1 MKKMFFVVVLL
12 LCACGKQ
19 HQTVSWYI
27 EHDTEREAR
36 IKECDND
43 SAQYLSKGS
52 DCINAKDAFSKIA
65 LYGKEEALK
74 SLRDS
79 K

>member
-1 MKKMFFVVVLL
+1 MKKMCFVVVLIL
-12 LCACGKQ
+12 SACGKQ

-27 EHDTEREAR
+27 EHDAEREAR
-36 IKECDND
+36 IRECDND

-52 DCINAKDAFSKIA
+52 DCINAKDAFSKIT
-65 LYGKEEALK
+65 LYGKEAALK
-74 SLRDS
+74 SLNES

>member
-1 MKKMFFVVVLL
+1 MRKMCVVILL
-12 LCACGKQ
+12 LLGACGKQ

-27 EHDTEREAR
+27 EHDAERAER

-43 SAQYLSKGS
+43 AAQYVNQGS
-52 DCINAKDAFSKIA
+52 DCINAKNAVSKISI
-65 LYGKEEALK
+65 YGKEDALK
-74 SLRDS
+74 SLREN

>member
-1 MKKMFFVVVLL
+1 MKKMCLVAVLL

-27 EHDTEREAR
+27 EHDAEREAR
-36 IKECDND
+36 IRECDND
-43 SAQYLSKGS
+43 SAKYMEKGS
-52 DCINAKDAFSKIA
+52 DCINAKQAVSKIS
-65 LYGKEEALK
+65 LYGKEDALK
-74 SLRDS
+74 SLNDG